1 MVISLWMILVVYL
14 IISSLVFIGILRWDE
29 DLRNE
34 GIVFKIFVFMMSMLI
49 TALVLIILNLIG
61 KILIL
66 LFNEI
71 ISTDWGSF
79 FNREIIYIK

>member
-1 MVISLWMILVVYL
+1 MVISLWMILVVHF
-14 IISSLVFIGILRWDE
+14 IISSLVFIQILRWDD
-29 DLRNE
+29 DLRKQ
-34 GIVFKIFVFMMSMLI
+34 GIGIKILVFMMSMLM
-49 TALVLIILNLIG
+49 TALVLIMLNLIG

-66 LFNEI
+66 IFNEI

>member
-14 IISSLVFIGILRWDE
+14 IISSLVFIGILRWDD
-29 DLRNE
+29 DLMNG
-34 GIVFKIFVFMMSMLI
+34 GIGIKILVFMMSMLI
-49 TALVLIILNLIG
+49 TALVLIILSLIG
-61 KILIL
+61 KLLII

>member
-14 IISSLVFIGILRWDE
+14 IISSLVFIGILRWDD
-29 DLRNE
+29 DLMNE
-34 GIVFKIFVFMMSMLI
+34 GIGIKILVFMMSMLI
-49 TALVLIILNLIG
+49 TALVLIILSLIG
-61 KILIL
+61 KLLII

>member
-29 DLRNE
+29 DLMNE
-34 GIVFKIFVFMMSMLI
+34 GIGIKILVFMMSMLM
-49 TALVLIILNLIG
+49 TALGLIILSLIG
-61 KILIL
+61 KLLIV

>member
-14 IISSLVFIGILRWDE
+14 IISSLVFIGILRWDD
-29 DLRNE
+29 DLMNE
-34 GIVFKIFVFMMSMLI
+34 GIGIKILVFMMSMLM
-49 TALVLIILNLIG
+49 TALGLIILSLIG
-61 KILIL
+61 KLLIV